1 MSSSPT
7 YILIVAN
14 RTAAAPQL
22 LTSPAPARGRAVQV
36 RAADP
41 DVHDRKTADWTLESA
56 LPVLQ
61 RRAGGPVE
69 GLVGGPDPL
78 ASIQD
83 AVDEGGYDEIIV
95 STLPRKTSKWLKRDL
110 ISRVE
115 RLGLPVTAI
124 TPAGNGMTNKKAAK
138 MMLGAGG
145 GAGGIGLGHGDLGLG
160 LARRRPVA
168 SNAPRRRSSRR
179 ASATDAGLRGSVAAA
194 HPSCGVVPISDVVTA
209 AVSATIASPAN
220 TSASRARSPAAASP
234 APQASR
240 TTIGM

>member
-22 LTSPAPARGRAVQV
+22 LDEIRRRREAGPCRFALLI
-36 RAADP
+36 P
-41 DVHDRKTADWTLESA
+41 DVHDRTTADWTLESA

-110 ISRVE
+110 TSRVE

-138 MMLGAGG
+138 AMLGVGG
-145 GAGGIGLGHGDLGLG
+145 GAGGIG
-160 LARRRPVA
+160 
-168 SNAPRRRSSRR
+168 SAP
-179 ASATDAGLRGSVAAA
+179 
-194 HPSCGVVPISDVVTA
+194 P
-209 AVSATIASPAN
+209 
-220 TSASRARSPAAASP
+220 
-234 APQASR
+234 
-240 TTIGM
+240 